1 MIDKLNIQIIIP
13 HIYKK
18 YDLLIPVNQTIGQTI
33 YTIIKGLN
41 ILNND
46 IFKDNNSLNLYNAL
60 DGKIYKLN
68 EIVIDTDI
76 KNGSI
81 LILA

>member
-13 HIYKK
+13 YIYKK
-18 YDLLIPVNQTIGQTI
+18 YDLLIPINQTIGQTI

-46 IFKDNNSLNLYNAL
+46 IFKENNSLNLYNAL
-60 DGKIYKLN
+60 DGKVYKLD

>member
-13 HIYKK
+13 YLYKK

-33 YTIIKGLN
+33 YTIVKGLN
-41 ILNND
+41 ILNNNV
-46 IFKDNNSLNLYNAL
+46 FKDNNSLNLYNAL
-60 DGKIYKLN
+60 DGKMYDLN
-68 EIVIDTDI
+68 ELLVDTDI

>member
-13 HIYKK
+13 YIYKK
-18 YDLLIPVNQTIGQTI
+18 YDLLIPINQTIGQTI

-46 IFKDNNSLNLYNAL
+46 IFKENNSLNLYNAL
-60 DGKIYKLN
+60 DGKVYKLD
-68 EIVIDTDI
+68 EIINDTDI